1 MRRPFVLPGPD
12 VGHLLLDRLVAEGV
26 RYGRD
31 FALVRIVVPLGTA
44 EEIAPLLSAVLRD
57 ARRRT
62 VTRRTVNYA
71 TGAKR
76 TITLRPGR
84 ATTVTVRWVP
94 KRGAPER
101 ATRALTRRRAA

>member
-1 MRRPFVLPGPD
+1 MPAPRTDTSSPPRPAPFARDARNAIAAAVTKAKGDSVKIALAAPAAG
-12 VGHLLLDRLVAEGV
+12 RL
-26 RYGRD
+26 
-31 FALVRIVVPLGTA
+31 
-44 EEIAPLLSAVLRD
+44 EITLRD
-57 ARRRT
+57 SRRRT
-62 VTRRTVNYA
+62 VTRRTLNYA